1 MFRAKSNHFIFTFQ
15 NKNFYGIITL
25 VSLIPYLFFC
35 FVIQNAHAATI
46 TSFSVT
52 ASRLKVNELADYEI
66 KFVSPTG
73 VSDGDSI
80 VMDVS
85 SDFDLDGAF
94 DFQDVDIA
102 TGSTNN
108 CATAT
113 FTEQDVAETATASAW
128 GVDPAIP
135 ITFYPNGDGIVADT
149 CTRILIGAN
158 AVYGNAGTSR
168 ISNLNADDDDTIS
181 LTTSSDYGI
190 AAIDIITDDQV
201 VVTATVQPTLTFAIS
216 DSTIEFGNLSASD
229 DTFAD
234 DSAGNATE
242 VEAHTLAASTN
253 AAGGYAITLNG
264 ATLTDGAKT
273 IDAIGSSNTAT
284 SVGSEQFGVRFTASG
299 GSGAVTAPYA
309 ASGFAFDTAAFPDEV
324 AASTVPS
331 ATTTYSARYIAN
343 IASTT
348 EAGSYSATLTYIGTG
363 RF

>member
-1 MFRAKSNHFIFTFQ
+1 MNIFKKVMGVMAF
-15 NKNFYGIITL
+15 FSTL
-25 VSLIPYLFFC
+25 LSASFGLLPSI
-35 FVIQNAHAATI
+35 ATAATI
-46 TSFSVT
+46 TSFSAT
-52 ASRLKVNELADYEI
+52 FSRLKASTASNQEI
-66 KFVSPTG
+66 KFVTPTG
-73 VSDGDSI
+73 VASGGNLTVTWSA
-80 VMDVS
+80 
-85 SDFDLDGAF
+85 DFTMNAF
-94 DFQDVDIA
+94 DFADVDFA

-108 CATAT
+108 CTSAT
-113 FTEQDVAETATASAW
+113 FTEQTLVTSGASSAQWNAALSSQTLTITSGGASATVTADRCVRIRV
-128 GVDPAIP
+128 GTNATSGSTGDTQ
-135 ITFYPNGDGIVADT
+135 ITNGA
-149 CTRILIGAN
+149 
-158 AVYGNAGTSR
+158 S
-168 ISNLNADDDDTIS
+168 DDDDTITIGGGFGDS
-181 LTTSSDYGI
+181 GT

-309 ASGFAFDTAAFPDEV
+309 AAGFAFDTAAFPDEI

-343 IASTT
+343 IASNT
-348 EAGSYSATLTYIGTG
+348 EAGSYSSTLTYIATG
-363 RF
+363 NF